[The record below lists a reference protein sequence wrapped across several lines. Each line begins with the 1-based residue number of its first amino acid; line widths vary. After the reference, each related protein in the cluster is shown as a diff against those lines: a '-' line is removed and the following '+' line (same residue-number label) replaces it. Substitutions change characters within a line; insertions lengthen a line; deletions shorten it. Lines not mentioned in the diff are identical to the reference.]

1 MAITRRRFIAA
12 SSAAA
17 AGVALTSPLDAFQK
31 ASTASTS
38 AKAPQ
43 KPVKGKGKGLKMYR
57 LSVRGRRQSNIAK
70 RVCANLRFKTKDA
83 ARRHPLPHPGIHAK
97 IVPLDVSASE
107 FHRLFIARN
116 SHAADLR
123 EVGGAKA
130 IGR

>member
-12 SSAAA
+12 GSAAA
-17 AGVALTSPLDAFQK
+17 AGVALTSPLGAFQK
-31 ASTASTS
+31 VSTASA

-43 KPVKGKGKGLKMYR
+43 KRSKGQGKGLKMYR

-70 RVCANLRFKTKDA
+70 RHCANLRFKTKDA

-97 IVPLDVSASE
+97 IVPLDVSAIE

-116 SHAADLR
+116 SHVADLR
-123 EVGGAKA
+123 ELGGFKRN
-130 IGR
+130 GR